1 MRNETRVLYNQYRRV
16 VAQNN
21 GVEDARE
28 MFTVAPPIAQQMED
42 IIREEA
48 GFLNRIGAQT
58 VINMKGETIGLDI
71 GSTVASVTKTSGTTE
86 EREPVEVLSLEKT
99 NEYAVDQVDFDTAIR
114 YATLDQWRV
123 YPDFPERY
131 ARQLARQ
138 IGRDRIMIGWN
149 GTGRAA
155 VKSDRATN
163 PKLQDVAK
171 GWLAKITENA
181 ATRIQTDA
189 ITLGE
194 AGDYK
199 NLDSLVY
206 DLIENKMAEHHRED
220 TDLVCIVGRQLLHNK
235 YLGLMNDNN
244 AATERVALDV
254 LFSTRQVAGMPA
266 IVVPFFPADG
276 LLVTRL
282 DNLSIYTQ
290 EGSLRRLMRERP
302 EKNRV
307 EDFMSQNMDYVIE
320 DYTCLAM
327 VEPGAITLEN

>member
-1 MRNETRVLYNQYRRV
+1 MRNETRVLYSDYRRQ
-16 VAQNN
+16 VAQIN

-42 IIREEA
+42 VIREEA
-48 GFLNRIGAQT
+48 GFLSRIGSQT
-58 VINMKGETIGLDI
+58 VVNMKGETIGLDI
-71 GSTVASVTKTSGTTE
+71 GSTVASVTKTSGTGE
-86 EREPVEVLSLEKT
+86 ERQPVEVLSLEKV
-99 NEYAVDQVDFDTAIR
+99 NEYEVAQVDFDTAIR
-114 YATLDQWRV
+114 YATLDQWRI

-138 IGRDRIMIGWN
+138 IARDRIMMGWH
-149 GTGRAA
+149 GVGRAA
-155 VKSDRATN
+155 VKSDRAAN
-163 PKLQDVAK
+163 PMLTDVAK
-171 GWLAKITENA
+171 GWLTKISETA
-181 ATRIQTDA
+181 PDRIQTDP
-189 ITLGE
+189 ISIGTG
-194 AGDYK
+194 GDYL
-199 NLDSLVY
+199 NIDALVY
-206 DLIENKMAEHHRED
+206 DLVENKMAEHHRDD
-220 TDLVCIVGRQLLHNK
+220 TDLVCIIGRKLLHDK

-266 IVVPFFPADG
+266 VVVPFFPATAI
-276 LLVTRL
+276 LVTRL

-320 DYTCLAM
+320 DYTCLAH
-327 VEPGAITLEN
+327 VAAGAITLV

>member
-1 MRNETRVLYNQYRRV
+1 MRNETRVLYNDYRRI
-16 VAQNN
+16 VAQVN

-28 MFTVAPPIAQQMED
+28 MFTVAPPIAQSMED
-42 IIREEA
+42 TIREEA
-48 GFLNRIGAQT
+48 GFLDRIGSQT

-86 EREPVEVLSLEKT
+86 EREPVEVVSLEKT
-99 NEYAVDQVDFDTAIR
+99 NEYEVDQVDFDTAIR
-114 YATLDQWRV
+114 YSTLDQWRV
-123 YPDFPERY
+123 YPDFAERY

-138 IGRDRIMIGWN
+138 IGRDRIMIGWH
-149 GTGRAA
+149 GEGRAA
-155 VKSDRATN
+155 LKSDRVVN
-163 PKLQDVAK
+163 PRLQDVAK
-171 GWLAKITENA
+171 GWLAKISEFA
-181 ATRIQTDA
+181 PDRIHTDPL
-189 ITLGE
+189 TLGT

-199 NLDSLVY
+199 NLDALVY

-220 TDLVCIVGRQLLHNK
+220 TDLVCIVGRRLLHDK

-244 AATERVALDV
+244 AATERIALDV

-276 LLVTRL
+276 ILVTRL

-320 DYTCLAM
+320 DYTCLAQ
-327 VEPGAITLEN
+327 VAAGAITLAN

>member
-1 MRNETRVLYNQYRRV
+1 MRNETRVQYSDYRRQ
-16 VAQNN
+16 VAQIN

-42 IIREEA
+42 VIREEA

-58 VINMKGETIGLDI
+58 VLNMKGETIGLDI
-71 GSTVASVTKTSGTTE
+71 GSTVASVTKTSGTNE
-86 EREPVEVLSLEKT
+86 ERQPIEVLSLE
-99 NEYAVDQVDFDTAIR
+99 NVNQYEVAQVDFDTAIR

-123 YPDFPERY
+123 YADFPERY

-138 IGRDRIMIGWN
+138 IARDRIMIGWH
-149 GTGRAA
+149 GESRAA
-155 VKSDRATN
+155 VKSDRAAS
-163 PKLQDVAK
+163 PMLQDIGK
-171 GWLAKITENA
+171 GWLTKVNENA
-181 ATRIQTDA
+181 PLRIQTDGV
-189 ITLGE
+189 TVGT

-199 NLDSLVY
+199 NLDALVY

-220 TDLVCIVGRQLLHNK
+220 TDLVCIVGRKLLHDK
-235 YLGLMNDNN
+235 YLGLMNNNN

-266 IVVPFFPADG
+266 VVVPFFPADAI
-276 LLVTRL
+276 LITRL

-290 EGSLRRLMRERP
+290 EGSLRRLMREKP

-307 EDFMSQNMDYVIE
+307 EDFMSQNMDYVVE
-320 DYTCLAM
+320 DYSCLAYA
-327 VEPGAITLEN
+327 PAGTITLV

>member
-1 MRNETRVLYNQYRRV
+1 
-16 VAQNN
+16 VAQAN
-21 GVEDARE
+21 GIEDARE
-28 MFTVAPPIAQQMED
+28 MFTVEPPLAQAMED
-42 IIREEA
+42 VIREEA
-48 GFLNRIGAQT
+48 GFLSRIGAQT

-86 EREPVEVLSLEKT
+86 ERQPVEVLSLAKV
-99 NEYAVDQVDFDTAIR
+99 NEYEVAQVDFDTAIR

-138 IGRDRIMIGWN
+138 IARDRIMMGWH
-149 GTGRAA
+149 GVGRAA
-155 VKSDRATN
+155 VKSDRTAN
-163 PKLQDVAK
+163 PMLTDVAK
-171 GWLAKITENA
+171 GWLTKISENA
-181 ATRIQTDA
+181 ATRIQDDA
-189 ITLGE
+189 ITVG
-194 AGDYK
+194 AGGDYK
-199 NLDSLVY
+199 NLDALVY

-220 TDLVCIVGRQLLHNK
+220 TDLVCIVGRRLLHDK

-266 IVVPFFPADG
+266 MVVPFFPADAI
-276 LLVTRL
+276 LVTRL

-290 EGSLRRLMRERP
+290 EGSLRRLMREKP

-320 DYTCLAM
+320 DYTCLAQ
-327 VEPGAITLEN
+327 VAAGAITLV